1 MRILNLVHQYLPERV
16 GGTEL
21 YAQAIAGEMA
31 ARGHDV
37 ALLHRSDRPT
47 QGVAARREDGVTVWS
62 ASAGT
67 LSPAQRF
74 LATYRNPALRQAFVE
89 ALDRFRPDVVHV
101 QHMMGWP
108 AAALARELRRRD
120 IPYVITLWDFW
131 WRCAN
136 AQLLTNYSGEIC
148 PGPDPAFL
156 NCARCA
162 AARAGHPNLYPALP
176 ALAPLMAARNR
187 SLSSVVSGATRL
199 IAPTEFVRRWHIAR
213 GFPADRVVTLAPA
226 LAYDGALPQQRE
238 PRPFRALYVGG
249 LSPQKGVHA
258 LIEAF
263 GGVRGDAELWVAG
276 DETAFPEYS
285 ARLRELA
292 GSRVRF
298 LGRLDRAGV
307 WRALSEA
314 DVVAVPTLWYETY
327 SFIIS
332 EAFAA
337 GLPVL
342 ASRLGPIA
350 DRVRDG
356 VDGMLLPP
364 GDVSAWRAALQA
376 LADSPDML
384 ARLREGAQPPQTL
397 AQHADELERLLA
409 AIKK

>member
-37 ALLHRSDRPT
+37 AVLYRSDRPT
-47 QGVAARREDGVTVWS
+47 PGLVAREEDGVAVWS
-62 ASAGT
+62 ADAGT

-74 LATYRNPALRQAFVE
+74 LATYRNPPLRQAFVQ

-108 AAALARELRRRD
+108 AASLAGELRRRR

-148 PGPDPAFL
+148 PGPSPAFL

-162 AARAGHPNLYPALP
+162 TARAGHPNFYPALP
-176 ALAPLMAARNR
+176 AVAPLMAARNR
-187 SLSSVVSGATRL
+187 ALSSVIEGAARL
-199 IAPTEFVRRWHIAR
+199 IAPTEFVRQWHVAR
-213 GFPADRVVTLAPA
+213 GFPADRVVTLPPA
-226 LAYDGALPQQRE
+226 LAYNGALPPQRA

-263 GGVRGDAELWVAG
+263 GGVRGDAELCVAG
-276 DETAFPEYS
+276 DETAFPRYS
-285 ARLRELA
+285 ARLRESA
-292 GSRVRF
+292 RGNVRF

-337 GLPVL
+337 GAPVL

-356 VDGMLLPP
+356 VDGLLLPP
-364 GDVSAWRAALQA
+364 GDVAAWRSALQS
-376 LADSPDML
+376 LVDSPDTL
-384 ARLREGAQPPQTL
+384 ARLRQGLRAPPTL
-397 AQHADELERLLA
+397 AQHADDLEKLLA
-409 AIKK
+409 TV